1 MKKFLSC
8 ALMIFVLMS
17 LAAFSASAQTKIIKK
32 TVKKIVTP
40 NIAPVEAPEPAASK
54 EVAPVEPPPP
64 PPPPPDYDAQLPETD
79 KGLLGWGLNT
89 DVAAKLLYGS
99 ILLGARGDIVFS
111 DPLKIGEKIG
121 LAEDAVEYKTGLGL
135 VIADT
140 FKSIPLYADAV
151 VYLKEGSMFGMDG
164 FIGTGLIFNLYGT
177 GKVSGGLGGQIY
189 TGILADLGLDSRTA
203 ISLGYATY
211 KVGNDISDSGIFI
224 NIAQPIKL

>member
-1 MKKFLSC
+1 MKKFLSSTLII
-8 ALMIFVLMS
+8 ALLLT
-17 LAAFSASAQTKIIKK
+17 LAAVSASAQTKIIKK
-32 TVKKIVTP
+32 TVKKVVTP
-40 NIAPVEAPEPAASK
+40 NIAPVEAPEPEVSK
-54 EVAPVEPPPP
+54 EVVSVEPPPP
-64 PPPPPDYDAQLPETD
+64 PPPPPDYNAQLPETN
-79 KGLLGWGLNT
+79 KGLFGWGLNT

-99 ILLGARGDIVFS
+99 ILFGARGDIVFA

-135 VIADT
+135 VLADT

-164 FIGTGLIFNLYGT
+164 FVGTGLIFNLYGT

-189 TGILADLGLDSRTA
+189 TGILADFGLDSRTA

-211 KVGNDISDSGIFI
+211 KVGTDITDSGVFI